1 MERAA
6 SERVLSCHEAAR
18 RAKPSMSG
26 GLVSDNSRV
35 ILLRDDA
42 VALIYCEEG
51 GETFYCFPG
60 GRLEPGET
68 WEEAA
73 IREAREELGVEAR
86 LEGLVA
92 TFHLTWPGSLADGE
106 GRFYLATAVGGDFG
120 SGDGPEY
127 TPGLYPGVYVPRWVA
142 LADLPTLDVRPRQIA
157 RALATGAFT
166 QAAGVAQ
173 FREDRS

>member
-1 MERAA
+1 M
-6 SERVLSCHEAAR
+6 
-18 RAKPSMSG
+18 
-26 GLVSDNSRV
+26 SDNSRV
-35 ILLRDDA
+35 ILLQDEH
-42 VALIYCEEG
+42 VALIWCEEG

-86 LEGLVA
+86 LVRQVA
-92 TFHLTWPGSLADGE
+92 TLRLTWPGNIADGE
-106 GRFYLATAVGGDFG
+106 GRFYLATAVDGVFG

-142 LADLPTLDVRPRQIA
+142 LSEMPMLDVRPKQIA
-157 RALATGAFT
+157 QALAEGAFT
-166 QAAGVAQ
+166 PEAGVAH
-173 FREDRS
+173 FHEDRS